1 MKARDPMRRN
11 ATPPPGQITHDL
23 EKAVPYLLAR
33 TGARLGN
40 AFAKVSKKEGLSLVE
55 WRVCASLY
63 HQPDQTL
70 SQLVV
75 NASMDMSALSRLVDR
90 LIVQGYIAR
99 ERSDADARAVSLSLT
114 TAGQRIARKLIPF
127 AQQYEQV
134 ATSGFTAQEI
144 DLLRAMLARIYENT
158 GKLP

>member
-1 MKARDPMRRN
+1 MSR
-11 ATPPPGQITHDL
+11 PPAPAPGQATYDL
-23 EKAVPYLLAR
+23 DRAVPYLLAR

-55 WRVCASLY
+55 WRVCASLH

-90 LIVQGYIAR
+90 LLLQGYIAR

-114 TAGQRIARKLIPF
+114 PAGRKIVRKLVPF

-134 ATSGFTAQEI
+134 AVGGFTAQEV

-158 GKLP
+158 GRLP